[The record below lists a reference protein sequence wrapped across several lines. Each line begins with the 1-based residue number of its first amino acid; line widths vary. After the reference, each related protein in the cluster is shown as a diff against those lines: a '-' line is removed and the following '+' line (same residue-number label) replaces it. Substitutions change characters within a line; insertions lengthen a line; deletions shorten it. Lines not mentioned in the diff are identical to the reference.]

1 MSVATAVYEETCKIC
16 ETISLWFQKVI
27 IQIQRGRQL
36 SANRQIINQL
46 PAIMAI
52 SQNKELNYNLDKMND
67 LTNKMYDDKLE
78 SLRKK

>member
-1 MSVATAVYEETCKIC
+1 MSVATAVYVETCKIC